1 LDMGVNRQNVP
12 IIEELVL
19 AIPRKVSAS
28 AGDCHAGL
36 LGSRVTQL
44 QILQRKGEA
53 YGFRD

>member
-1 LDMGVNRQNVP
+1 MDVNRQNVP
-12 IIEELVL
+12 IIEELVS

-36 LGSRVTQL
+36 LGSRVRQL